1 MDIQQTYYSAAVL
14 VSLTF
19 IHQNMGCG
27 PYVFVLGRVQRCD
40 LSLQVCVALW
50 KSGPQKALEA
60 LLYSKQFSAQASQ
73 RKSGDW
79 DFSETT
85 FSVY

>member
-1 MDIQQTYYSAAVL
+1 MDIQQTCHPAAVL
-14 VSLTF
+14 IALTF

-27 PYVFVLGRVQRCD
+27 PYVFVLGRAQSCD

-50 KSGPQKALEA
+50 ESGPQKALEA
-60 LLYSKQFSAQASQ
+60 LLYSEQFSAQASQ
-73 RKSGDW
+73 RSSGEW